1 MTVAS
6 IPSPSDAVW
15 ELGPLPL
22 RAYALCIIAGVV
34 VAIWLGERRW
44 VARGGRPGMVGD
56 MAVWAIPFGLVGARL
71 YHVATNPELYFSGD
85 GRPIEALYIWEGG
98 LGIWGAIGLGAVGAY
113 IACRRANAS
122 FAAMADTMAPGILFA
137 QAIGRWGNWFNQEL
151 FGKPTDKPWGLE
163 IAPENRPPGYE
174 QYDTFQPTF
183 LYESIW
189 ALVGGFVLLWVAKR
203 YQIGYGRIMAL
214 YVMIYTVG
222 RGWIET
228 LRIDDAHHF
237 LGMRLNVWTSIVVFC
252 LALVYFVWMGR
263 RHPGREEVIQEW
275 DDDQGADDDDVVA
288 ESDASD
294 ADDED
299 VDETD
304 AGDAD
309 DDSDADES
317 ATDEA
322 SSDDA
327 DTADEDAA
335 DKA

>member
-15 ELGPLPL
+15 EIGPLPI

-44 VARGGRPGMVGD
+44 VARGGRPGTVGD

-98 LGIWGAIGLGAVGAY
+98 LGIWGAIALGAVGAY
-113 IACRRANAS
+113 IGCRRAKAS
-122 FAAMADTMAPGILFA
+122 FAAMADTMAPGILFG

-163 IAPENRPPGYE
+163 IDPEHRPPGYE
-174 QYDTFQPTF
+174 QYDTFQPTY

-189 ALVGGFVLLWVAKR
+189 VLIGGFVLLWIAKR

-214 YVMIYTVG
+214 YVMIYTAG
-222 RGWIET
+222 RGWIEA

-237 LGMRLNVWTSIVVFC
+237 LGLRLNVWTSIVLFC
-252 LALVYFVWMGR
+252 LALAYFVWMGR

-275 DDDQGADDDDVVA
+275 DDPEAAGRDDA
-288 ESDASD
+288 ESAAEVDA
-294 ADDED
+294 E
-299 VDETD
+299 
-304 AGDAD
+304 G
-309 DDSDADES
+309 ES
-317 ATDEA
+317 TVAA
-322 SSDDA
+322 SDDA
-327 DTADEDAA
+327 EEESTVSANAADDAA
-335 DKA
+335 SDDGSTEKD